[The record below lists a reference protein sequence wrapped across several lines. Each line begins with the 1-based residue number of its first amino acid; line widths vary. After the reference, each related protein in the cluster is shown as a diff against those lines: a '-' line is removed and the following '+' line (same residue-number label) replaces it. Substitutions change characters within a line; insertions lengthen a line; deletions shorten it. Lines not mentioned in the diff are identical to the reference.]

1 MHLIQKSKGIMVG
14 LACGDALGA
23 LVEYIPRYYV
33 DICKKIKDMA
43 PPLPLETLINQADS
57 ETAIN
62 QLQRYIDF
70 MCLPGLYTDDTQ
82 QAILLGESLV
92 TNNGVNQENLAK
104 LYVQGVKQKGYGE
117 SGIFRHAG
125 PGFKEAVTNI
135 MMFKPLNTCGA
146 NSAGNGAA
154 MRIAPLGIYYR
165 DDVDKLLKATIDI
178 SLITHRDIRGIA
190 AAGLIA
196 FTIAYSI
203 NKSWDTLNTS
213 HLLSELKTFT
223 KQLEETIIK
232 DYPTI
237 NNTPI
242 TQHQVSDSILVLEE
256 IKTLDFENAITTLD
270 KWAQKTSGNEY
281 CYHNSPFALG
291 SVLYS
296 LYLFISLGS
305 DWETAVLTAVN
316 GGGDTDTI
324 AAMVSAMCGAIHG
337 YDLIPANWTQSI
349 MNRECIEDLSVALI
363 TSKISCTNFIEIE
376 KQLCKKE
383 LEYRHKYRQMLHKTL
398 GFI

>member
-23 LVEYIPRYYV
+23 LVEYIPENYMK
-33 DICKKIKDMA
+33 ICNKIEDMT
-43 PPLPLETLINQADS
+43 PPLPLETLINQANS
-57 ETAIN
+57 ELTIN
-62 QLQRYIDF
+62 RLQRYIDF

-92 TNNGVNQENLAK
+92 TNNGVNQESLAK
-104 LYVQGVKQKGYGE
+104 LFVKGFKLKEYGE

-125 PGFKEAVTNI
+125 PGFKESVNNI
-135 MMFKPLNTCGA
+135 MRFKPLNMCGA
-146 NSAGNGAA
+146 ISAGNGAA
-154 MRIAPLGIYYR
+154 MRIAPISIYFR
-165 DDVDKLLKATIDI
+165 EDIDKILKATIDI

-203 NKSWDTLNTS
+203 NKSWTSLNIS
-213 HLLSELKTFT
+213 DLLSELKAFT
-223 KQLEETIIK
+223 KQLEERITM
-232 DYPTI
+232 DYPTVVY
-237 NNTPI
+237 TS
-242 TQHQVSDSILVLEE
+242 TTKHQVSDSVLLLEE
-256 IKTLDFENAITTLD
+256 IQGQDFTSAITSLD
-270 KWAQKTSGNEY
+270 KWAQKTSGYDN

-296 LYLFISLGS
+296 LYLFIRLGS
-305 DWETAVLTAVN
+305 DWEKAVLTAVN

-337 YDLIPANWTQSI
+337 YDLIPTNWTQGI
-349 MNRECIEDLSVALI
+349 MNREGIEDLSIALI
-363 TSKISCTNFIEIE
+363 TSQIPCTNFIDIE
-376 KQLCKKE
+376 KGLCKKE
-383 LEYRHKYRQMLHKTL
+383 IEYRHSYRQMLHKTL
-398 GFI
+398 GFS